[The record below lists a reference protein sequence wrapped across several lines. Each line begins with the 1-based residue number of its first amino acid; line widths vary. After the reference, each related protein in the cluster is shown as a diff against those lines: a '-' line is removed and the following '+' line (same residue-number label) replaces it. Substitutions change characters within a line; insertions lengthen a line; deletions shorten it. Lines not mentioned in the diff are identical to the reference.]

1 MVVSSN
7 LLLIT
12 ISSFY
17 SYAILLS
24 NTLHILS
31 IYQLTPLN
39 FFTILLYPSI
49 SVAFPMPNHLVITI
63 LYISY
68 FLKSFFLIN
77 IGILYLLLFS
87 SAIISEYKIKAQN
100 KSNVCS
106 VLYPFSFT
114 LKFPVKSPCH
124 NPIYCCAVLPV
135 LRHSSALAFYVF
147 QPPVFCRHLMS
158 PLPRSFRN
166 PFYKV
171 SVREISYPC

>member
-114 LKFPVKSPCH
+114 LTFPVQSSSSPAFICSSFLRFS
-124 NPIYCCAVLPV
+124 ASSVLP
-135 LRHSSALAFYVF
+135 AFNVTAATKLS
-147 QPPVFCRHLMS
+147 QSIL
-158 PLPRSFRN
+158 
-166 PFYKV
+166 
-171 SVREISYPC
+171 

>member
-114 LKFPVKSPCH
+114 LTFPVQSPCH
-124 NPIYCCAVLPV
+124 TPIYLNFQKFF
-135 LRHSSALAFYVF
+135 HSNVKIGAYLLQHSNLHYFT
-147 QPPVFCRHLMS
+147 PVFVS
-158 PLPRSFRN
+158 KISIRN
-166 PFYKV
+166 GNIASCSLTYD
-171 SVREISYPC
+171 

>member
-87 SAIISEYKIKAQN
+87 SAIISEYKN
-100 KSNVCS
+100 KSTEQIECLFCTLSILLHTNISCSISMPYSNILLRSSSSSPAFICSSFLRFSASS
-106 VLYPFSFT
+106 VLP
-114 LKFPVKSPCH
+114 
-124 NPIYCCAVLPV
+124 
-135 LRHSSALAFYVF
+135 AFNVTAATKLS
-147 QPPVFCRHLMS
+147 QSIL
-158 PLPRSFRN
+158 
-166 PFYKV
+166 
-171 SVREISYPC
+171 